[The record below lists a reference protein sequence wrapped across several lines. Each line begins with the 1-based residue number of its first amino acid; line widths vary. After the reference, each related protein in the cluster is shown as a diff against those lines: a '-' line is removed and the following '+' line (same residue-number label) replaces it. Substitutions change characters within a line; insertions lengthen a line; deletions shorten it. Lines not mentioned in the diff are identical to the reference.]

1 LRSKFCDVTRPGR
14 PDQTDDFKPLRQP
27 QHLASATKPDA
38 SRARD
43 FDQREND
50 CMGAIFGEC
59 SRRVPILRVLT
70 VVDAAFLI
78 GGRRGRRAM
87 LWLSCTASVETERT
101 ARQELVFLCHGFAE
115 HCGYFHQLAEPLAA
129 AGLLTVGHDFYGH
142 GLSEGNVN
150 QLRSIDT
157 LVDVAAAHLAKLK
170 LEFPDCIVYGVG
182 YSMGA
187 LVLHRMCGRSPQP
200 PPVSHGVWL
209 SPALQPAGMKL
220 TKRRVQLSK
229 WLLPRLPNLPLPA
242 GAAAHGHQHQ
252 AARAVHSGVRLD
264 AGSYASNPAGSITLP
279 TLLITGTAD
288 RIADPA
294 RSAAFVAAGQALG
307 KPVTGRAYL
316 GARHQLHTDLPTV
329 GVKLHQDLMQWF
341 AASQD

>member
-1 LRSKFCDVTRPGR
+1 MDT
-14 PDQTDDFKPLRQP
+14 T
-27 QHLASATKPDA
+27 
-38 SRARD
+38 
-43 FDQREND
+43 
-50 CMGAIFGEC
+50 GA
-59 SRRVPILRVLT
+59 P
-70 VVDAAFLI
+70 A
-78 GGRRGRRAM
+78 
-87 LWLSCTASVETERT
+87 
-101 ARQELVFLCHGFAE
+101 QELVFLCHGFAE

-129 AGLLTVGHDFYGH
+129 AGFLAVGHDFYGH

-187 LVLHRMCGRSPQP
+187 LVLQPNVRPEPRSRPL
-200 PPVSHGVWL
+200 SAMVWL

-229 WLLPRLPNLPLPA
+229 WLLAGRLPNLPLPGGRFRPEDLTRSKETLHTDTSIKQRVLYTRVCA
-242 GAAAHGHQHQ
+242 WMLEAMLATQ
-252 AARAVHSGVRLD
+252 
-264 AGSYASNPAGSITLP
+264 PGSITLP

-329 GVKLHQDLMQWF
+329 GVKLHQDLMQ
-341 AASQD
+341 

>member
-1 LRSKFCDVTRPGR
+1 MSSYCAGNSL
-14 PDQTDDFKPLRQP
+14 
-27 QHLASATKPDA
+27 
-38 SRARD
+38 
-43 FDQREND
+43 
-50 CMGAIFGEC
+50 GAIASGCHVQLAGYNIYE
-59 SRRVPILRVLT
+59 RRWTPQGPR
-70 VVDAAFLI
+70 
-78 GGRRGRRAM
+78 
-87 LWLSCTASVETERT
+87 
-101 ARQELVFLCHGFAE
+101 RQELVFLCHGFAE

-129 AGLLTVGHDFYGH
+129 AGFLAVGHDFYGH

-200 PPVSHGVWL
+200 PLSAMVWL

-229 WLLPRLPNLPLPA
+229 WLLPRLPNLPLPGGRFRPEDLTRSKETQEQLHTDTSIKQRVLYTRVCA
-242 GAAAHGHQHQ
+242 WMLEAMLATQ
-252 AARAVHSGVRLD
+252 
-264 AGSYASNPAGSITLP
+264 PGSITLP